1 MATYIVTNAM
11 KRWRIVVFVANV
23 WEILDVYRLG
33 KVVPISKESGV
44 TKEQKIIQNGKIII
58 L

>member
-44 TKEQKIIQNGKIII
+44 TKKQKKNHPKW
-58 L
+58 